1 MSTYVIRSDII
12 WGNLR
17 FINYR
22 AVYANIKMSY
32 CLQTKLINE
41 GKKNECRIK
50 TPHVNN
56 IFINYKLQDVKHTM
70 MPLIL
75 KFLVFFYFFFIYM
88 LHN

>member
-41 GKKNECRIK
+41 GKKMNVE
-50 TPHVNN
+50 
-56 IFINYKLQDVKHTM
+56 
-70 MPLIL
+70 
-75 KFLVFFYFFFIYM
+75 
-88 LHN
+88 